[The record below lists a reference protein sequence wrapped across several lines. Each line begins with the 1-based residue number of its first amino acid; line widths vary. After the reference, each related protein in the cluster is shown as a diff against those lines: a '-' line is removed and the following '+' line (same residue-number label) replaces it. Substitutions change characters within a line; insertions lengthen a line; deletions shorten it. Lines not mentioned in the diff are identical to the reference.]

1 MPFIVRVLQAA
12 NHGGRGPDELRQL
25 SLREPGLRP
34 KCVDLAGDFVI
45 RTRLFQFRQHVG
57 LAGEI
62 TAVDDVHGVGG
73 RLFLF
78 GHPYSSSQWVCASG
92 SFSNRFL
99 RLTAVSIS
107 PAGTVRSLARPWDT
121 TAAALP

>member
-45 RTRLFQFRQHVG
+45 RTRLFPLSSALKMVLTGRIEDAKTI
-57 LAGEI
+57 AGVLWLDR
-62 TAVDDVHGVGG
+62 TWT
-73 RLFLF
+73 
-78 GHPYSSSQWVCASG
+78 S
-92 SFSNRFL
+92 
-99 RLTAVSIS
+99 
-107 PAGTVRSLARPWDT
+107 
-121 TAAALP
+121 